1 MIIIIMPDR
10 YFLDPNGAVTRR
22 MQGKPGD
29 GHHEIGEEHLAAN
42 GIVPKDFDD
51 VYRQMFRLRFVRV
64 VEHDDGAT
72 VEVEH
77 GPELTAAQQRVVD
90 GFRQAGR
97 RIVQARARFA

>member
-10 YFLDPNGAVTRR
+10 YFIDPSGAVTRR

-42 GIVPKDFDD
+42 GIVPADYDD

-64 VEHDDGAT
+64 VEHADGAT

-77 GPELTAAQQRVVD
+77 GPELTTAQQRVVD
-90 GFRQAGR
+90 GFRQAGK